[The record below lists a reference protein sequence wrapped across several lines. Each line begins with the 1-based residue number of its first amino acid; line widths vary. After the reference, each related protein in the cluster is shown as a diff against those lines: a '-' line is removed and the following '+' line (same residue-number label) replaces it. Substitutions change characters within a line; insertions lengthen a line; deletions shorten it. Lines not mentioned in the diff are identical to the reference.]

1 MACDRAG
8 GEPTSFLA
16 WIDFDRADRERT
28 HRIMDLFR
36 EEEARDGLGIDAVRD
51 ALSDLL
57 FPGTSTIQTRLR

>member
-1 MACDRAG
+1 
-8 GEPTSFLA
+8 
-16 WIDFDRADRERT
+16 
-28 HRIMDLFR
+28 MDLFR